1 MSRTDRLFRLL
12 QALRNLPAPVTAAR
26 LAEETGVSERT
37 IYRDIETLRGVGAI
51 IDGTAGF
58 GYVLTEDAAL
68 PPLSFDNDEI
78 EALVLGLREVAEIG
92 DPVLVQAAKSSLA
105 KLEARLPQTQ
115 GHRLKHAVLSAK
127 RFREKPEPTVDVPML
142 RQACWEEVEVTFE
155 YTDAG
160 GNRTSRQVKP
170 LGITYMDRSNCLIAY
185 CNLRCDFRAFRLDRM
200 TEMQITPQSFR
211 PRRIPLLRQA
221 KQHFAQNSGELAVKR
236 PTGQTILSES
246 G

>member
-68 PPLSFDNDEI
+68 PPLSFSNEEI
-78 EALVLGLREVAEIG
+78 EALVLGLREVAQIG
-92 DPVLVQAAKSSLA
+92 DPELAQAADTALT
-105 KLEARLPQTQ
+105 KLQARLPEGQ

-127 RFREKPEPTVDVPML
+127 RFAEIPSPTVDVPTL
-142 RQACWEEVEVTFE
+142 RRACWDEREVEFA
-155 YTDAG
+155 YCDAKG
-160 GNRTSRQVKP
+160 LQTRRRVKP
-170 LGITYMDRSNCLIAY
+170 LGITFMDRSNCLLAY
-185 CNLRCDFRAFRLDRM
+185 CLLRQDFRAFRLDRM
-200 TEMQITPQSFR
+200 TDLQVTDQSFR
-211 PRRIPLLRQA
+211 PHRVPLLRDA
-221 KQHFAQNSGELAVKR
+221 KLHFA
-236 PTGQTILSES
+236 TH
-246 G
+246 